1 MRRSIVIL
9 TALGLL
15 AAACGGAEETDTGA
29 EVSEQAVTSES
40 AVETSEGTE
49 GAAEGSEMA
58 MAGCDPLPVK
68 EPGVL
73 TVAAEYPYYEPFLI
87 GEQSDPTG
95 FEADLINGIA
105 EHLGVD
111 VAWEN
116 IAFDQLYAPGP
127 KQWDVG
133 VSEITITEE
142 RDAVVDFSEPYF
154 EANQGILVQAD
165 GDFADATSTEDLADA
180 RFGAEAG
187 TTGLDYVRE
196 NVNPEQPVSEFD
208 TTEAAAQALKV
219 GTIDVQ
225 VIDVPIAIGVRDGS
239 DDVALEVIG
248 QFVTDEQYG
257 LTMDEGSDLK
267 PCIDE
272 AITAMDAA
280 GDLQA
285 SQDEWFPGTTDLPV
299 FEPAA

>member
-9 TALGLL
+9 AALGLL
-15 AAACGGAEETDTGA
+15 AAACGGAEEADGGA
-29 EVSEQAVTSES
+29 EVTEPAATSES

-49 GAAEGSEMA
+49 AAAGSEMA
-58 MAGCDPLPVK
+58 MAGCDPLPVN

-133 VSEITITEE
+133 VSEITITDE
-142 RDAVVDFSEPYF
+142 RDTVVDFSEPYF

-257 LTMDEGSDLK
+257 LSMDEGSDLK

>member
-1 MRRSIVIL
+1 MRRSIVVL
-9 TALGLL
+9 AALGLI
-15 AAACGGAEETDTGA
+15 AAACGGAAQEAGQSERVTEQGTTEATEQAAGATEET
-29 EVSEQAVTSES
+29 
-40 AVETSEGTE
+40 TE
-49 GAAEGSEMA
+49 E
-58 MAGCDPLPVK
+58 CDPLPLK
-68 EPGVL
+68 QPGVL

-87 GEQSDPTG
+87 GEQSNPTG

-105 EHLGVD
+105 ERLEVD

-133 VSEITITEE
+133 VSEITITDE
-142 RDAVVDFSEPYF
+142 RDQAVDFSAPYF

-165 GDFADATSTEDLADA
+165 GDYADATSTEDLLDA

-196 NVNPEQPVSEFD
+196 QVSPQQPVSEFD

-225 VIDVPIAIGVRDGS
+225 VIDVPIAVGVK
-239 DDVALEVIG
+239 DDSEDVELEVIG

-257 LTMDEGSDLK
+257 LTMDEGSALK

-272 AITAMDAA
+272 AIASMEAD
-280 GDLQA
+280 GDLEA
-285 SQDEWFPGTTDLPV
+285 SQNEWFPGTTDLPV
-299 FEPAA
+299 FEPVE